1 MEASRDDFIIAIR
14 SAFLKKQNKQKFSLL
29 FLILL
34 SIIFLI
40 LGRFN
45 FKAIDYLKI
54 SLNEV
59 VYRSSFIVSVP
70 ENFVKNSYQEI
81 VNHFTFYEDY
91 EKVKLELKNIKS
103 KIPVNEFVIN
113 ENERLRKIIDDYIV
127 ISDETVAKVL
137 LDKKSPFLRSVVIN
151 KGSKDNIKLG
161 MSVLD
166 GNYLVGKVVEVNY
179 LSSRILLLSDLN
191 SKIPII
197 VEPGGVHSILSG
209 SGKDYGIIQY
219 TKEDYT
225 IDHNS
230 IIYTSGSGGIFKAGV
245 PIGTVKIQSNNEKKV
260 QFYSDF
266 SQLEFVKIISYMK
279 DSN

>member
-1 MEASRDDFIIAIR
+1 
-14 SAFLKKQNKQKFSLL
+14 
-29 FLILL
+29 
-34 SIIFLI
+34 
-40 LGRFN
+40 
-45 FKAIDYLKI
+45 
-54 SLNEV
+54 
-59 VYRSSFIVSVP
+59 
-70 ENFVKNSYQEI
+70 
-81 VNHFTFYEDY
+81 
-91 EKVKLELKNIKS
+91 
-103 KIPVNEFVIN
+103 
-113 ENERLRKIIDDYIV
+113 
-127 ISDETVAKVL
+127 
-137 LDKKSPFLRSVVIN
+137 VIN

-197 VEPGGVHSILSG
+197 VEPGGIHSILSG